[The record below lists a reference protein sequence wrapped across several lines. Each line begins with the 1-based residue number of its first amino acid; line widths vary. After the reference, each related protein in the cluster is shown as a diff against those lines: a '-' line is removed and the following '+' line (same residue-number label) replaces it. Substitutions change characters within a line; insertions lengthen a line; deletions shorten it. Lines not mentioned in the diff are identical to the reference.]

1 MLMENNSYAR
11 GILLVAVSAASFGVL
26 PIFTKFAYQYG
37 TGTYTLLF
45 LRFLVGAV
53 FMLSL
58 ISIRKMPLPSAREI
72 GIFLLM
78 GGVVYVGQSTT
89 FFLALRHASA
99 GVVSLLLY
107 LYPAFVTAG
116 SVLFF
121 GERIMK
127 RKLLALVMALLGA
140 AVIVAGELQASPLG
154 VVLAI
159 ASSVIYT
166 FYILASSKLVRPGMG
181 PQSSGFIFLGAAA
194 VYGVLTL
201 IFGFQPPTEPA
212 GYIPVILL
220 GLISTV
226 VAMGTLL
233 AGMEI
238 TGPSAASLVS
248 TLEPLVTVLLSV
260 LVLHE
265 KLTWNVVLGGVLVMT
280 ALFITAKQGNA

>member
-1 MLMENNSYAR
+1 MLMKNNSYAR
-11 GILLVAVSAASFGVL
+11 GILLVAISAASFGVL

-121 GERIMK
+121 GERITK
-127 RKLLALVMALLGA
+127 RKLLALVMALLDRK
-140 AVIVAGELQASPLG
+140 S
-154 VVLAI
+154 VV
-159 ASSVIYT
+159 
-166 FYILASSKLVRPGMG
+166 
-181 PQSSGFIFLGAAA
+181 
-194 VYGVLTL
+194 
-201 IFGFQPPTEPA
+201 
-212 GYIPVILL
+212 
-220 GLISTV
+220 
-226 VAMGTLL
+226 
-233 AGMEI
+233 
-238 TGPSAASLVS
+238 
-248 TLEPLVTVLLSV
+248 
-260 LVLHE
+260 
-265 KLTWNVVLGGVLVMT
+265 
-280 ALFITAKQGNA
+280 